1 MVDAKMVAHEGLGL
15 AVRWYLVLFH
25 ANYGMVGSRYSERI
39 QGAIN
44 VIIGLFRKHGL
55 VVNVT

>member
-1 MVDAKMVAHEGLGL
+1 MVAHEGLEL

-25 ANYGMVGSRYSERI
+25 ANYGMLGYWYPKRI